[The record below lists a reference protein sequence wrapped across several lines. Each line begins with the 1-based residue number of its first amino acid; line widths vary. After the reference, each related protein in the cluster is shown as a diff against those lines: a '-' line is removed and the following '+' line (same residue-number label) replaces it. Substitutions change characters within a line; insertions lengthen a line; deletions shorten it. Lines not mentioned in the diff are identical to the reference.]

1 MEFITL
7 ENKKAKDEEQLR
19 EQMALDLLKGFS
31 SNPKYMSSMYLYDDE
46 GSRLF
51 SKIMEQEEYY
61 PTNCEYQ
68 TLNLA
73 RKEIADTLP
82 NKLSVVE
89 LGAGDGKKMDLLL
102 QELVEKKIEFEYIP
116 VDISRQALLDLEKNL
131 GSQLDPIPT
140 TAIVGEYFDAIEWIS
155 QNRAGPKLIMFLGGN
170 IGNFDRPSA
179 ITFLRVLWNACN
191 HGDYLISGFD
201 LKKDIGTMTRA
212 YNDENGVTRAFNLNL
227 LTRLNHELGAEFK
240 LDQFEHYGF
249 YNPTLGGM
257 ESYLIS
263 LKDQEVYVAEL
274 QKTFQFR
281 AYEPIHLEY
290 SYKYLKDEINSLAN
304 DTGYAVVEHFT
315 DEKSYFVDSFWR
327 VEKELKS
334 K

>member
-102 QELVEKKIEFEYIP
+102 QELVEKKI
-116 VDISRQALLDLEKNL
+116 
-131 GSQLDPIPT
+131 
-140 TAIVGEYFDAIEWIS
+140 
-155 QNRAGPKLIMFLGGN
+155 
-170 IGNFDRPSA
+170 
-179 ITFLRVLWNACN
+179 
-191 HGDYLISGFD
+191 
-201 LKKDIGTMTRA
+201 
-212 YNDENGVTRAFNLNL
+212 
-227 LTRLNHELGAEFK
+227 
-240 LDQFEHYGF
+240 
-249 YNPTLGGM
+249 
-257 ESYLIS
+257 
-263 LKDQEVYVAEL
+263 
-274 QKTFQFR
+274 
-281 AYEPIHLEY
+281 
-290 SYKYLKDEINSLAN
+290 
-304 DTGYAVVEHFT
+304 
-315 DEKSYFVDSFWR
+315 
-327 VEKELKS
+327 
-334 K
+334 